1 MVPRLKERYVKEI
14 VPELMR
20 EFGYGNPMEVPKLVK
35 VVLNM
40 GLGDAIQN
48 PKVLENSQKELAA
61 ITGQKPVVT
70 RARKSIANF
79 KVRQN
84 MAIGACVTLRRD
96 RMWEFVDR
104 LVSLALPR
112 VRDFRGVPRKGFDGQ
127 GNYTMGL
134 KEQIVFPE
142 VEYDKVEKIKGMNI
156 TIVTSAR
163 TDDEARSLLTHLGM
177 PFRK

>member
-48 PKVLENSQKELAA
+48 PKVLDNSQKELAA